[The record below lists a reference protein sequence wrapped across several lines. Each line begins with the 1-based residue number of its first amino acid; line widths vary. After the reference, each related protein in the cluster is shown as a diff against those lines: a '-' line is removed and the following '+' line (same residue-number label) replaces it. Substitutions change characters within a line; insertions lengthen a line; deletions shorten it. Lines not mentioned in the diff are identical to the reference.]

1 MLKKTGFRLLCLVA
15 MVSSFLLLKPRR
27 KSKDGKRPLHFQVVR
42 WFVT

>member
-1 MLKKTGFRLLCLVA
+1 MFKKTGFMLLGLLA
-15 MVSSFLLLKPRR
+15 MVSSFLSLKLGR